1 MTIPPPLYD
10 PELLALLVE
19 SGDPRQ
25 SFTPDIILTR
35 RAEWIP
41 APIEDVL
48 AGRELRHEERTIT
61 GYQGA
66 EITISVIRSLHTD
79 GLGPGFFHV
88 HSGGMMIGNRFS
100 GIGQLAD
107 WVEHFGGTCVSV
119 EYRLAPENPDPVPI
133 EDSYAALV
141 YTADNSAELGVD
153 PARLIVAGMSAGGGL
168 AAGLAL
174 LARDRGGPA
183 LAGQVLMCPMLDER
197 NDTESSHQFSN
208 LGLWDRES
216 NDTGWNALLG
226 DRRHTDQ
233 VSIYASPALAAD
245 LTGLPPAF
253 IDVGSMETLRDE
265 DIEYA
270 RRITAVGGD
279 VELHVWPGAFHGFDL
294 GFPEATLSR
303 RALAARREWLAR
315 ILDHED

>member
-1 MTIPPPLYD
+1 MTTPPPLYD
-10 PELLALLVE
+10 PELLALLE
-19 SGDPRQ
+19 ASGDPRQ
-25 SFTPDIILTR
+25 SFTPEVILTR

-41 APIEDVL
+41 APIDEVL
-48 AGRELRHEERTIT
+48 AGRELSHEERTIA
-61 GYQGA
+61 GYRGA
-66 EITISVIRSLHTD
+66 EITISIIRSLRTHGT
-79 GLGPGFFHV
+79 GPGFFHV

-119 EYRLAPENPDPVPI
+119 EYRLAPEHPDPVPI

-141 YTADNSAELGVD
+141 YTADNSAELGID

-183 LAGQVLMCPMLDER
+183 LAGQMLMCPMLDER
-197 NDTESSHQFSN
+197 NDSESSHQFSQ

-233 VSIYASPALAAD
+233 VSIYASPALASD
-245 LTGLPPAF
+245 LGGLPPAF
-253 IDVGSMETLRDE
+253 VDVGSMEALRDE
-265 DIEYA
+265 CIEYA

-279 VELHVWPGAFHGFDL
+279 AELHVWAGAFHGFDL
-294 GFPEATLSR
+294 SFPEAVLSR

-315 ILDHED
+315 ILTS

>member
-1 MTIPPPLYD
+1 MTIPPPVYD
-10 PELLALLVE
+10 AELLALLE
-19 SGDPRQ
+19 ASEDPRE
-25 SFTPDIILTR
+25 SFTPDAILKR

-41 APIEDVL
+41 SPIEEVL
-48 AGRELRHEERTIT
+48 AGRELSHEEREIT
-61 GYQGA
+61 GYEGA
-66 EITISVIRSLHTD
+66 EITISIIRSLRTE

-88 HSGGMMIGNRFS
+88 HSGGMMIGTRFS
-100 GIGQLAD
+100 GIEQLAG
-107 WVEHFGGTCVSV
+107 WVEQFGGTCVSV
-119 EYRLAPENPDPVPI
+119 EYRLAPEHPDPIPI

-141 YTADNSAELGVD
+141 YTAAHSAELGID

-197 NDTESSHQFSN
+197 NDTESSRQFTK

-233 VSIYASPALAAD
+233 VTIYASPALASD
-245 LTGLPPAF
+245 LSGLPPAYL
-253 IDVGSMETLRDE
+253 DVGSMEALRDE
-265 DIEYA
+265 GIEYA
-270 RRITAVGGD
+270 RRISAVGGD
-279 VELHVWPGAFHGFDL
+279 AELHVWAGAFHGFDL
-294 GFPEATLSR
+294 SFPEATLSR

-315 ILDHED
+315 VLLHDD